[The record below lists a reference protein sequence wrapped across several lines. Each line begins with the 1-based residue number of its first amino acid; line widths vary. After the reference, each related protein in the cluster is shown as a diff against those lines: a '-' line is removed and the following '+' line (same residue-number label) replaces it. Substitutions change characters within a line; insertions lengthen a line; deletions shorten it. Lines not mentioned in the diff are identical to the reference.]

1 MKKTFVIL
9 GILVFLLIIAMIIVP
24 QIFKPQLARLVKKEA
39 NNKINATL
47 DFESIGLN
55 LFESFPNVSFNI
67 KHLTL
72 INKLPFEGDTL
83 LSATTFKSTLDLMSL
98 IKGKTVRIVSIV
110 LDEPQI
116 HLIALKNGT
125 VNWNIVKI
133 SEKQKPDSMD
143 QAKTNFNLTLHEYEI
158 KDGTLLYDDQSSGMH
173 VIAGQLSHK
182 GSGDFTQ
189 DHFQLFTFTKINEL
203 SISLAGI
210 NYLTKMKTQLKADI
224 DVNAKDNKLTLKENE
239 LQLNQLN
246 LSFDGFVAMSA
257 EGIRTDIKFKTN
269 ENDLKNIL
277 SLIPAISQKN
287 LADAKTSGQAALQG
301 TIKGDYQKNHYPA
314 FHLQLSIHDGMF
326 QYPQSSSQVNHINL
340 DLVIHNPGGILDN
353 TVIDLKKGHAEIN
366 QGPLDVTLQIKTPI
380 SDPYFSASAKSSINL
395 LDIKNIMPSDKD
407 MDLTGLI
414 TSDLFVEGNLSSIQ
428 NKQYNRFQAHGHL
441 SFKDINYSGPAM
453 PVKVSIQQTD
463 IEFKPEKVS
472 LNNFQ
477 ALLGMSD
484 VRANGTLDN
493 VLPYL
498 LKGQTLKGNLTV
510 HSTFFDFNP
519 WLESQSSG
527 QQPTAIELPAGIDFT
542 VNSTFKEVL
551 FRKLKITNGSGIL
564 ALKDKMLHLIDFN
577 MNLLDGSVI
586 ANGTYSK
593 PKETPAHS
601 FFDLKI
607 SHLSIGEAFQNFMA
621 VQKFVPIAK
630 NISGNVGANLE
641 LVTDLD
647 SMLNP
652 VLPTLNSSGTIMIQK
667 VVVENFKPLDVVAE
681 LMKMEKLKKLVV
693 ENIQPS
699 YTILGGRFNL
709 IPLNFTIKNIEFMVA
724 GSNGLDMSM
733 DYLMKLKIPA
743 KELNNQTNDMINNL
757 FDKKLDLLP
766 EDNIILDVLFRGT
779 IDKPDVKVSGTDIL
793 KGVTVKLTDI
803 AKQEILKQNVLLP
816 DTVRTEIEKQKNQLE
831 QVRKETENIIKVLVK
846 KK

>member
-1 MKKTFVIL
+1 MKKKFIIL
-9 GILVFLLIIAMIIVP
+9 GIVASLIFIAMIIVP
-24 QIFKPQLARLVKKEA
+24 LIFKPQLVTLVKKEA
-39 NNKINATL
+39 NNNINATL

-67 KHLTL
+67 KRLTL

-83 LSATTFKSTLDLMSL
+83 LSASTFKSTLDLMSL
-98 IKGKTVRIVSIV
+98 VKGKTVRIVSIV

-116 HLIALKNGT
+116 HLTALKDGT
-125 VNWNIVKI
+125 VNWNIIKI
-133 SEKQKPDSMD
+133 SEKQRPDSMD
-143 QAKTNFNLTLHEYEI
+143 QSKNNFNLTLHEYEI
-158 KDGTLLYDDQSSGMH
+158 KDGTLLYDDQFSGMH
-173 VIAGQLSHK
+173 VIASQLNHK

-189 DHFQLFTFTKINEL
+189 DHFQLLTFTKINEL
-203 SISLAGI
+203 SIGLAGI

-224 DVNAKDNKLTLKENE
+224 DVNAKDKKLTLKENE
-239 LQLNQLN
+239 LQLNQLI
-246 LSFDGFVAMSA
+246 LSLDGFVALSR
-257 EGIRTDIKFKTN
+257 EKIRTDLKFKTN
-269 ENDLKNIL
+269 ENELRNVL
-277 SLIPAISQKN
+277 SLFPAIYKKN
-287 LADAKTSGQAALQG
+287 FADIKTSGQAALQG
-301 TIKGDYQKNHYPA
+301 TMKGGYQKNHYPA
-314 FHLQLSIHDGMF
+314 FHLQLSINDGMF

-380 SDPYFSASAKSSINL
+380 SDPYFSASARGSINL
-395 LDIKNIMPSDKD
+395 LDIKNIISSEKD
-407 MDLTGLI
+407 MDLTGFV

-463 IEFKPEKVS
+463 LEFKPEKVS

-477 ALLGMSD
+477 GLLEMSD

-510 HSTFFDFNP
+510 HSTFFDLNP

-527 QQPTAIELPAGIDFT
+527 QQTTAIELPAGINFT

-564 ALKDKMLHLIDFN
+564 TLKDKMLHLINLN
-577 MNLLDGSVI
+577 MNVLNGSLI

-593 PKETPAHS
+593 TKKELAHA
-601 FFDLKI
+601 FFDLKM
-607 SHLSIGEAFQNFMA
+607 SHCSIADVFQNFMT

-630 NISGNVGANLE
+630 SIQGNFDANLDF
-641 LVTDLD
+641 VTDLD
-647 SMLNP
+647 STLTP
-652 VLPTLNSSGTIMIQK
+652 VFPTLNSRGSLNIQK
-667 VVVENFKPLDVVAE
+667 ALIENFKPLDVMAE
-681 LMKMEKLKKLVV
+681 FLKMDKLKKIAI
-693 ENIQPS
+693 ENIEPS
-699 YTILGGRFNL
+699 YTIRDGRLNL
-709 IPLNFTIKNIEFMVA
+709 APLNFKIENTEFMVA

-743 KELNNQTNDMINNL
+743 KELNNQTNDMINNV
-757 FDKKLDLLP
+757 FNKKLDLLP

-793 KGVTVKLTDI
+793 KGVTVKFTDI
-803 AKQEILKQNVLLP
+803 ARQEILKQNIMLP
-816 DTVRTEIEKQKNQLE
+816 DTVRTEIEKHKNQLE
-831 QVRKETENIIKVLVK
+831 QVK
-846 KK
+846 KKRRRIQ